1 MTDKTTPLRPG
12 SPCVAV
18 VMPAYNAEQT
28 IAAAL
33 RPALAEPEVAE
44 LVVDGA
50 TDHKLKGRARASRP
64 RARPHPQRISVR
76 CSAAGCGRGR

>member
-1 MTDKTTPLRPG
+1 MTDTTTPLRPG

-18 VMPAYNAEQT
+18 VMPPYNADQT

-44 LVVDGA
+44 LVVVDGA
-50 TDHKLKGRARASRP
+50 TDHKL
-64 RARPHPQRISVR
+64 
-76 CSAAGCGRGR
+76 